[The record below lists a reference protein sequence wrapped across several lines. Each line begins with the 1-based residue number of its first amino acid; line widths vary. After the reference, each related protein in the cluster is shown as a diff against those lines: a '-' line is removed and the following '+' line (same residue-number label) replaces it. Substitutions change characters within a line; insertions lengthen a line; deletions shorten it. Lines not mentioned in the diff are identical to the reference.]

1 MGMEGTNWVR
11 CLIIQF
17 RGEQWFIVD
26 FGKQQKSLFKRKKNP
41 CLIKSQMVNLH
52 ALIIPQ
58 CYCVAFT
65 LLWSQS
71 PLSRSCYHLNMLKV
85 KQEPIPGLSKQSL
98 IFCIILFKLAFQ
110 TWNCSDIY
118 LSTPLPYLQLE
129 YCESIYKE
137 RWRFTINPKV
147 PKKTPAQQWRISLKI
162 LMLWY
167 AIEQSLQTLYIKNQ
181 VFLVQH
187 VAQLQSEMAE
197 ILSVIAMEVST
208 ATNEILIWLL
218 YLQLDLCHL

>member
-41 CLIKSQMVNLH
+41 RLIKSQMVNLH

-71 PLSRSCYHLNMLKV
+71 PLSRSCYHLKMLKV

-118 LSTPLPYLQLE
+118 LSTPLPY
-129 YCESIYKE
+129 SWNIV
-137 RWRFTINPKV
+137 KV
-147 PKKTPAQQWRISLKI
+147 YIRKGGNSLLIQKY
-162 LMLWY
+162 LRKHLHNNGEFLW
-167 AIEQSLQTLYIKNQ
+167 K
-181 VFLVQH
+181 F
-187 VAQLQSEMAE
+187 
-197 ILSVIAMEVST
+197 
-208 ATNEILIWLL
+208 
-218 YLQLDLCHL
+218 